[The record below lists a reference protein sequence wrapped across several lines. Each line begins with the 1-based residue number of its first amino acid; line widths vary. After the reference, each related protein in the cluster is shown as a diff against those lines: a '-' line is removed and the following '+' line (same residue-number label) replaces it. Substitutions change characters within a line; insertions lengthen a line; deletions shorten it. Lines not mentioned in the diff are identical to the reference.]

1 MEIHQKL
8 QIRIRKVILNLTFN
22 PRCLL
27 VMLQLIP
34 LVSLYISVLDLHL
47 GQNVEISWRS
57 LCRSNFF
64 VAVDMSEQMTT
75 STSSISRASSVT
87 DLMQEDLEEDLSDP
101 ILFHIDCICIKLADI
116 ND

>member
-22 PRCLL
+22 PRCSL

-34 LVSLYISVLDLHL
+34 LLSQFMSVLGLHL

-64 VAVDMSEQMTT
+64 VAVDKSEQTTT
-75 STSSISRASSVT
+75 STSRASLET
-87 DLMQEDLEEDLSDP
+87 DLMQEDLVEDLCDP
-101 ILFHIDCICIKLADI
+101 ILFHIDCIGIKLAYI